1 MTGLCVCRNISL
13 GASDKAGWLA
23 SIVPQLS
30 MKTVLSAVLF
40 VAVAY
45 VSRAALL
52 LEFPAAA
59 AIGSNPANVRRLDGS
74 TITAAKIDD
83 TVSRLM
89 SAGKVT
95 GVGLAFLV
103 DTKPAGTDLC
113 AARAPFPVD
122 GDHAPE

>member
-1 MTGLCVCRNISL
+1 MMGLCVCRKHL
-13 GASDKAGWLA
+13 ARLSDKADWLA
-23 SIVPQLS
+23 SIVRQLS
-30 MKTVLSAVLF
+30 MKAVLSAVLF

-45 VSRAALL
+45 VSQAALL

-95 GVGLAFLV
+95 SVGLAFLV
-103 DTKPAGTDLC
+103 DN
-113 AARAPFPVD
+113 
-122 GDHAPE
+122 